1 MENHFPF
8 SSRPYLITAILILAA
23 GLVVSFFYIRKNSNG
38 PELLPSPSVSAEI
51 TPSLEVARSIL
62 LAKAQ
67 IKFPEVISS
76 SLLSADK
83 LTEDLKMF
91 LFNDATAVSVKNL
104 QYENKSKG
112 YQIDYILNTPFRD
125 TFYRFTS
132 LAYPPDSA
140 KWQIV
145 YSREANLFAFIEI
158 ENKEYQARVNQ
169 TRDKNNQSLVSI
181 QIISK

>member
-1 MENHFPF
+1 MENRF
-8 SSRPYLITAILILAA
+8 SLSNRVHLITAMLILAA
-23 GLVVSFFYIRKNSNG
+23 GLVISFFYIRNKSNG
-38 PELLPSPSVSAEI
+38 PEPLPSPSVSAAV
-51 TPSLEVARSIL
+51 TPSLEVARGVL

-67 IKFPEVISS
+67 IKFPNISSS
-76 SLLSADK
+76 SLLSVDK
-83 LTEDLKMF
+83 LPEDLKMF

-158 ENKEYQARVNQ
+158 ENKQYQARVNQ